1 VLIKKDNGLELYP
14 WMVRYRQHEQE
25 IEQWAIP
32 NKQWWIDFAEKW
44 ENTEI
49 IEFVEMNLT
58 GEQLA
63 RAREIEQLIIDE
75 GHRDICID
83 YILDGVFPEGI
94 NHPLRNLQLQRE
106 SLVRDEYLID
116 LDFRVSLMELGVE
129 L

>member
-1 VLIKKDNGLELYP
+1 MLIKDGDCFRLYP
-14 WMVRYRQHEQE
+14 WKVRYRQHGQE

>member
-1 VLIKKDNGLELYP
+1 MLVKNGSKLKLYP
-14 WMVRYRQHEQE
+14 WKVKYIQHGEE
-25 IEQWAIP
+25 VEQWALP
-32 NKQWWIDFAEKW
+32 NKEWWIDFAEKW

>member
-1 VLIKKDNGLELYP
+1 
-14 WMVRYRQHEQE
+14 MVRYRQHEQE

-116 LDFRVSLMELGVE
+116 LDFRVSLMELG
-129 L
+129 